1 MPTGDALYIGHVH
14 HQRHRPRAHRLRYAV
29 FYLLLDID
37 QMAATARRL
46 WLIGHNRRG
55 VFGVHD
61 RDHGAAP
68 GQGLRA
74 MVLAQLAA
82 AGVDVEGL
90 AGGQIHLL
98 TMPRVMGYGF
108 NPLSLFY
115 CHDAAGRLA
124 AILYEVRNTF
134 GERHFYAH
142 AVTGSAVLRH
152 SSAKA
157 FYVSPFLPDDLQYD
171 FVVAPPDERL
181 RVEITA
187 HDGQGPM
194 LYAALSGQR
203 RALTN
208 GALLSAALRFPLQSI
223 KVITAIHWEAC
234 KIWAKKIPIWRH
246 PKRRLGGE

>member
-1 MPTGDALYIGHVH
+1 MKTADALYVGYVL
-14 HQRHRPRAHRLRYAV
+14 HQRQRPRAHHLRYGV

-37 QMAATARRL
+37 QLAENARRL
-46 WLIGHNRRG
+46 WLIGHNRAG
-55 VFGVHD
+55 FFGVHD

-68 GQGLRA
+68 GQSLRA
-74 MVLAQLAA
+74 MVLAQLATAGLDVA
-82 AGVDVEGL
+82 ALG
-90 AGGQIHLL
+90 GGQIRLL

-124 AILYEVRNTF
+124 AILYEVRNTH

-142 AVTGSAVLRH
+142 GVTGTGTMRH
-152 SSAKA
+152 GSAKA

-171 FVVAPPDERL
+171 FVVAPPDDRL

-187 HDGQGPM
+187 RDGAGPM

-208 GALLSAALRFPLQSI
+208 GALVTAALRFPLQSI
-223 KVITAIHWEAC
+223 KVIAAIHWEAV
-234 KIWAKKIPIWRH
+234 KIWAKKIPIQRH
-246 PKRRLGGE
+246 PQRRQQ

>member
-1 MPTGDALYIGHVH
+1 MKAGDALYVGHVC
-14 HQRHRPRAHRLRYAV
+14 HQRHRPRAHRLRYGL

-37 QMAATARRL
+37 QLAANARRL
-46 WLIGHNRRG
+46 WLIGHNRLG
-55 VFGVHD
+55 FFGVHD

-68 GQGLRA
+68 GQSLRA
-74 MVLAQLAA
+74 VVLAQLAA
-82 AGVDVEGL
+82 AGFDVATLG
-90 AGGQIHLL
+90 GGQIRLL
-98 TMPRVMGYGF
+98 TMPRVMGYAF

-115 CHDAAGRLA
+115 CHDAAGQLA

-142 AVTGSAVLRH
+142 GVTGTGTMRH

-171 FVVAPPDERL
+171 FVVTPPDDRL

-187 HDGQGPM
+187 RDGAGPM

-208 GALLSAALRFPLQSI
+208 GALVAAALRFPLQSI
-223 KVITAIHWEAC
+223 KVIAAIHWEAV
-234 KIWAKKIPIWRH
+234 KIWAKKIPILRH
-246 PKRRLGGE
+246 PQRREQ

>member
-1 MPTGDALYIGHVH
+1 MKAADAIYVGHVR
-14 HQRHRPRAHRLRYAV
+14 HQRHRPRAHQLRYGV

-37 QMAATARRL
+37 QLAANARRL
-46 WLIGHNRRG
+46 WLIGHNRAG
-55 VFGVHD
+55 FFGVHD

-68 GQGLRA
+68 GQSLRA
-74 MVLAQLAA
+74 VVLAQLAA
-82 AGVDVEGL
+82 AGIDVAALG
-90 AGGQIHLL
+90 GGQIRLL

-115 CHDAAGRLA
+115 CHDAGGRLA

-142 AVTGSAVLRH
+142 GVTGTGTMRH
-152 SSAKA
+152 HSAKA

-171 FVVAPPDERL
+171 FALAPPDDRL

-187 HDGQGPM
+187 RDGAGPM

-208 GALLSAALRFPLQSI
+208 GALVAAALRFPLQSI
-223 KVITAIHWEAC
+223 KVITAIHWEAV
-234 KIWAKKIPIWRH
+234 KIWAKKIPILRH
-246 PKRRLGGE
+246 PQRRQQKG